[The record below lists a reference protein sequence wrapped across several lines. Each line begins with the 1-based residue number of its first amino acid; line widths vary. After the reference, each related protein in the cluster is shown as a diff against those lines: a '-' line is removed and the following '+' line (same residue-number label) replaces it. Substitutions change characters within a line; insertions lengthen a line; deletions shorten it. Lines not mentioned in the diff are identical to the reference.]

1 MVWQVE
7 DTLQDPV
14 SRQVVGRQDSLK
26 AKMEKDK
33 LALDL
38 VSFTFFWLNCFH
50 LC

>member
-26 AKMEKDK
+26 ARNGKG
-33 LALDL
+33 
-38 VSFTFFWLNCFH
+38 
-50 LC
+50 